1 MQLKLRQIYE
11 PASLGPN
18 SAWCLTP
25 RVCMPKAQNK
35 CASTNIAKTPNRN
48 IQAEIR
54 RLKCSWNWAAFE
66 PGLQLEK
73 NRSETGRLKCS
84 WNAAAFR
91 TGMQLDKMLFD
102 KQKSLSLRISG
113 SRAEMHRL
121 KFNGFQLHLSCANSA
136 WFLHLVSVCQKFSAI
151 AAAFEHGLQLN
162 KIRAEIHRLKCSWIC
177 AAFEPAK
184 FGRKLYVYN
193 LGKWA
198 QTCIAQM
205 SSSNAAEFEPWLA
218 MRQIWASELELAP
231 CSPAEFSPQNW
242 PPNIRRAFTHHL
254 EILSPR
260 VCIRKRA

>member
-1 MQLKLRQIYE
+1 
-11 PASLGPN
+11 
-18 SAWCLTP
+18 
-25 RVCMPKAQNK
+25 
-35 CASTNIAKTPNRN
+35 
-48 IQAEIR
+48 
-54 RLKCSWNWAAFE
+54 
-66 PGLQLEK
+66 
-73 NRSETGRLKCS
+73 
-84 WNAAAFR
+84 
-91 TGMQLDKMLFD
+91 
-102 KQKSLSLRISG
+102 
-113 SRAEMHRL
+113 MHRL

-242 PPNIRRAFTHHL
+242 PPNIRRGHL
-254 EILSPR
+254 HTISRYWVLVSVSESVRKKEHR
-260 VCIRKRA
+260 VLVYVGSNANWTGIATQHLTWSDSLCLPFEG